1 MVALRIRLGSV
12 QLDLGAE
19 FPSTFTSGHLVMRTF
34 VFPLP
39 PSPESRVPSL
49 KHKAGGYPEA

>member
-1 MVALRIRLGSV
+1 VVALRIQLGSV

-19 FPSTFTSGHLVMRTF
+19 FPSTFTPGRLVMRTCALS
-34 VFPLP
+34 LP

-49 KHKAGGYPEA
+49 KHKAGG